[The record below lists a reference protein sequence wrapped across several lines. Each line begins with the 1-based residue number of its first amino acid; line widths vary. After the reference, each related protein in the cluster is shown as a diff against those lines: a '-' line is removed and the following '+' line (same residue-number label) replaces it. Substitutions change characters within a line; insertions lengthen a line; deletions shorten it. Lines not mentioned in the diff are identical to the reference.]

1 MRAPLLACLFFLALR
16 PFAAAANTPDA
27 LAAIERNAR
36 NAHSDAV
43 YIESGRGVLLQI
55 APAAGEDRIHL
66 MSATKSVVALAIG
79 LLLDDGKLASIDEPV
94 STVYPEW
101 RQGRKRDITIRMLMD
116 HTSGLQ
122 NVANAGVELEGA
134 PDLVKLA
141 LAAEVSSDPGTTFA
155 YNNKATNLLPDIVQ
169 RLAGKP
175 LDVYLDERLF
185 KPLGITGHAWMKDQA
200 GTPMGMAG
208 LSLSGVD
215 LAAIGRLMLGG
226 GVTPDGKRLLSER
239 SVALMT
245 AESARSPDVGLLW
258 WRIPAWEHYRLK
270 AGAATLLSARS
281 MDAVMLDAL
290 LAADGQVLDSKSALI
305 SFLAERLGPSWPQRY
320 AAEITGRGLKLGD
333 IFDIDRGP
341 VAAYAANGYLG
352 QHLVIV
358 PDKGVVAVR
367 QIQRR
372 ESHSA
377 PLDDYAAF
385 PMDVLRLA
393 ETL

>member
-1 MRAPLLACLFFLALR
+1 
-16 PFAAAANTPDA
+16 
-27 LAAIERNAR
+27 
-36 NAHSDAV
+36 
-43 YIESGRGVLLQI
+43 
-55 APAAGEDRIHL
+55 
-66 MSATKSVVALAIG
+66 
-79 LLLDDGKLASIDEPV
+79 
-94 STVYPEW
+94 
-101 RQGRKRDITIRMLMD
+101 
-116 HTSGLQ
+116 
-122 NVANAGVELEGA
+122 
-134 PDLVKLA
+134 
-141 LAAEVSSDPGTTFA
+141 
-155 YNNKATNLLPDIVQ
+155 
-169 RLAGKP
+169 
-175 LDVYLDERLF
+175 
-185 KPLGITGHAWMKDQA
+185 MKDQA

-208 LSLSGVD
+208 LSLSAVD
-215 LAAIGRLMLGG
+215 LAAIGRLMLDG

-270 AGAATLLSARS
+270 ACAATLLSARS

-290 LAADGQVLDSKSALI
+290 LAADGQVFDSKSALI
-305 SFLAERLGPSWPQRY
+305 SFLAERLGPSWQQRY

>member
-1 MRAPLLACLFFLALR
+1 M
-16 PFAAAANTPDA
+16 
-27 LAAIERNAR
+27 
-36 NAHSDAV
+36 
-43 YIESGRGVLLQI
+43 LLQI

-66 MSATKSVVALAIG
+66 MSATKSVVALTIG

-185 KPLGITGHAWMKDQA
+185 KLLGITGHAWMKDQA

-208 LSLSGVD
+208 LSLSAVD
-215 LAAIGRLMLGG
+215 LAAIGRLMLDG

-290 LAADGQVLDSKSALI
+290 LAADGQVFDSKSALI

-333 IFDIDRGP
+333 IFDVDRGP

>member
-1 MRAPLLACLFFLALR
+1 MRACLFVCIVFLALR
-16 PFAAAANTPDA
+16 PWVAGANTPDA
-27 LAAIERNAR
+27 LAVIEQNAR

-43 YIESGRGVLLQI
+43 FVEREGAVLLQI
-55 APAAGEDRIHL
+55 APAAGEERIHL

-79 LLLDDGKLASIDEPV
+79 LLLDDGKLVSIDEPV
-94 STVYPEW
+94 SIVYPEW

-141 LAAEVSSDPGTTFA
+141 LAAEVSTDPGTTFA
-155 YNNKATNLLPDIVQ
+155 YNNKATNLLPGIVE

-185 KPLGITGHAWMKDQA
+185 KPLGISGHAWMKDQA
-200 GTPMGMAG
+200 GTPLGMAG
-208 LSLSGVD
+208 LSLSAPD
-215 LAAIGRLMLGG
+215 LAAIGRLMLAG
-226 GVTPDGKRLLSER
+226 GVAPDGKRLLSER

-258 WRIPAWEHYRLK
+258 WRIPAWEHYRLTS
-270 AGAATLLSARS
+270 AAAALLSARS
-281 MDAVMLDAL
+281 VDAGTQEVL
-290 LAADGQVLDSKSALI
+290 LATEGRLFDSKAALI
-305 SFLAERLGPSWPQRY
+305 SFLAERLGPAWPQRY
-320 AAEITGRGLKLGD
+320 AAEISGRGLKLSD
-333 IFDIDRGP
+333 VFDIDRGP

-358 PDKGVVAVR
+358 PGKGVVAVR
-367 QIQRR
+367 QIHRR
-372 ESHSA
+372 DSHSA